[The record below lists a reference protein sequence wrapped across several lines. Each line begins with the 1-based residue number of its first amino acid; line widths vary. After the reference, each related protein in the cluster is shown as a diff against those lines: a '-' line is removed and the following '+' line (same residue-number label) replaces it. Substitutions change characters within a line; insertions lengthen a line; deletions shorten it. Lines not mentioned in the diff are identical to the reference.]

1 MPQRQDY
8 ILRLIDELREFVSAM
23 LRSGDPG
30 KGAEALHAVLHAQ
43 QQLFQRPPAEFL
55 SADLGQ
61 QIDLLAQ
68 GESPAGAVE
77 NVATYAALL
86 EQAARVYDGL
96 NRPALA
102 LGSRQ
107 LALAALA
114 AAAARWPA
122 QRADV
127 AAQLGALRA
136 AIPDEALNPPVREL
150 LRDFDATP

>member
-8 ILRLIDELREFVSAM
+8 ILRLIDELREFVNAM
-23 LRSGDPG
+23 VRGGDPG
-30 KGAEALHAVLHAQ
+30 QGAEALHAVLHAQ

-55 SADLGQ
+55 SADLAQ
-61 QIDLLAQ
+61 QIDLLAR

-77 NVATYAALL
+77 KVATYAAIL
-86 EQAARVYDGL
+86 EQAARVYDSL
-96 NRPALA
+96 PRPTLA

-114 AAAARWPA
+114 TAAVRWPA
-122 QRADV
+122 QRADL

-136 AIPDEALNPPVREL
+136 TIPVEALNLPVREL
-150 LRDFDATP
+150 LQAFDATA